1 MVLLKNSLI
10 QYWVRLLACQG
21 GGETR
26 SWPSCFVSETLRS
39 QRRKLKLL
47 ACILIPLGYDVQLLT
62 RKQQALKSVHINIFD
77 FLDVIG
83 AVTDA
88 TVDPWMRY
96 STTLLSPSACSLK
109 FPSDEMLAI
118 YSAFT
123 RKVFPRFRA
132 KQDGMLVLLL
142 HGTRQHLPV
151 LDKVLDELE
160 DEARDPSEAGD
171 DGLGAVRK
179 VLLPGD

>member
-1 MVLLKNSLI
+1 M
-10 QYWVRLLACQG
+10 
-21 GGETR
+21 
-26 SWPSCFVSETLRS
+26 
-39 QRRKLKLL
+39 
-47 ACILIPLGYDVQLLT
+47 GYDVQLLT

-83 AVTDA
+83 ATTDA
-88 TVDPWMRY
+88 EANFYLRY
-96 STTLLSPSACSLK
+96 YSKLLSPSACSLR

-151 LDKVLDELE
+151 LDEVLDELE